1 MPACLGSLSFAGEKA
16 GGGMMRETESPSL
29 AAGLAALLD
38 ARPPAEEEEDTD
50 DILSDIEEDP
60 DGLT

>member
-1 MPACLGSLSFAGEKA
+1 
-16 GGGMMRETESPSL
+16 MRETESPSL

-38 ARPPAEEEEDTD
+38 ARPPAEEEEEDTD